1 MVLVLTSHEDE
12 GLMLEAVSRLGE
24 GTKNSLSLPLLSLPQ
39 PTEDKSEPT
48 SLPESHR
55 TQHH

>member
-39 PTEDKSEPT
+39 PTEDKSESA
-48 SLPESHR
+48 SLPEDR
-55 TQHH
+55 